1 MGFVVVGVAVEGA
14 GLRPIAV
21 FGDAITPAV
30 PFEEQ
35 SLWQVVVAL
44 KVDE

>member
-1 MGFVVVGVAVEGA
+1 MLEGA

-21 FGDAITPAV
+21 FGDAVTPAV
-30 PFEEQ
+30 AFEEQ

-44 KVDE
+44 KLGE